1 MLNDIYK
8 NEIINAWVED
18 NEPIDLIEKRYK
30 NISNIVDRMYDFV
43 LSFFYYYTVRRDYGT
58 GKKYTMI
65 EMHILT
71 DIYDNEN
78 ITVSALAKKWNRTS
92 SAISQIV
99 HRLIK
104 WGLVYKEVNEAD
116 GKVFFLHTT
125 EKAKKTV
132 LSHKAYDNRDNIK
145 TRKKLLETF
154 TVDEMVAF
162 DKILK
167 AYTDI
172 LEKNNSKNKPL

>member
-1 MLNDIYK
+1 
-8 NEIINAWVED
+8 
-18 NEPIDLIEKRYK
+18 
-30 NISNIVDRMYDFV
+30 
-43 LSFFYYYTVRRDYGT
+43 
-58 GKKYTMI
+58 MI
-65 EMHILT
+65 
-71 DIYDNEN
+71 
-78 ITVSALAKKWNRTS
+78 S

>member
-1 MLNDIYK
+1 M
-8 NEIINAWVED
+8 
-18 NEPIDLIEKRYK
+18 
-30 NISNIVDRMYDFV
+30 
-43 LSFFYYYTVRRDYGT
+43 
-58 GKKYTMI
+58 
-65 EMHILT
+65 
-71 DIYDNEN
+71 
-78 ITVSALAKKWNRTS
+78 
-92 SAISQIV
+92 
-99 HRLIK
+99 
-104 WGLVYKEVNEAD
+104 VYKEVNEAD

-132 LSHKAYDNRDNIK
+132 LSHKAYDNRDNVK